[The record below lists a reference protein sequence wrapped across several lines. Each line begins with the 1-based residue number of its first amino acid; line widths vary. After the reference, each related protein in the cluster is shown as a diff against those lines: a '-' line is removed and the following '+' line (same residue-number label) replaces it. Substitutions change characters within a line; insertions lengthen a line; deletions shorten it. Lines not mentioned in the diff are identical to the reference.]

1 MAAITINGALRTV
14 GTNEARPV
22 RPDGPFELRINAVT
36 RACFGSDGRYGSQVR
51 PLYQLSISL
60 LA

>member
-1 MAAITINGALRTV
+1 MAAITINGALRATR
-14 GTNEARPV
+14 TDKARPV
-22 RPDGPFELRINAVT
+22 KPDGPFELRITAVT
-36 RACFGSDGRYGSQVR
+36 RACLGSDGRYGSQVR